1 MWAEDKWHGR
11 GVSSKLCQIIPWQAC
26 CHSVGKLINKYKNC
40 KNFHQ
45 YQPNIQEISDVKLQ
59 VTPDYPQNLVARKP
73 HLIDSLDN
81 PRNDRNQQSLTHSYM
96 SWWRSI
102 L

>member
-1 MWAEDKWHGR
+1 M
-11 GVSSKLCQIIPWQAC
+11 
-26 CHSVGKLINKYKNC
+26 
-40 KNFHQ
+40 NFHQ

-59 VTPDYPQNLVARKP
+59 QTPDYPQNLVWSQNWKP

-81 PRNDRNQQSLTHSYM
+81 PHNDRNEQSLTHSYM
-96 SWWRSI
+96 SWSRSI